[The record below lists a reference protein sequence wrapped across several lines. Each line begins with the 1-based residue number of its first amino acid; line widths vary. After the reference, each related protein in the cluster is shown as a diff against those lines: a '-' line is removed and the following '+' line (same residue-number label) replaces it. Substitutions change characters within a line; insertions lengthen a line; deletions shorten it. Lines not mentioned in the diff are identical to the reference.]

1 MPSMLPAIPKSLGTL
16 SLVFASAL
24 DSLSGKPNPLNLPS
38 ARSAIVILVDG
49 LGRHNL
55 AARAG
60 HAPFLSRLNAAS
72 KPILC
77 DFPSTTA
84 TSLTGFGTGLRAAE
98 HGIIGYSVVGHGSP
112 SVLNMLSGWSDEVVP
127 QTWQPSETVAE
138 RANAAGKKVFFVG
151 SPDYANSG
159 FTEVF
164 MRGAEYV
171 AAKSME
177 TRFAEAAK
185 LVRTAGN
192 LVYLYIPE
200 LDQAAHS
207 RGWESDSW
215 IDLLEALDS
224 EVRNLAGVLRK
235 GEGLLLTADHGVID
249 VPTTNHIYLD
259 EFGAAVEG
267 FEAVAGDPRVN
278 YVYLKQGEDPTA
290 TAEAISERLPAGVV
304 AVTGAHLIAA
314 GCFGGTSLATEA
326 RIPDVVVLAVSKW
339 AIYDRRFC
347 KPKSVEMIGHHGS
360 VSREELEVPLL
371 RFGAY

>member
-1 MPSMLPAIPKSLGTL
+1 MLPAIPKSLGTL

-24 DSLSGKPNPLNLPS
+24 DSLSGKSNPLNLPS

-49 LGRHNL
+49 LGSRNL

-60 HAPFLSRLNAAS
+60 HAPFLSRLSAAS

-84 TSLTGFGTGLRAAE
+84 TSLTGLGTGLRAAE
-98 HGIIGYSVVGHGSP
+98 HGIIGYSVVGQVGP
-112 SVLNMLSGWSDEVVP
+112 SVLNMLSGWGGDVLP
-127 QTWQPSETVAE
+127 KQWQPNETVAE
-138 RANAAGKKVFFVG
+138 RAKAEGKQVFFVG
-151 SPDYANSG
+151 SPDYSNSG
-159 FTEVF
+159 FTDII

-171 AAKSME
+171 PAKSIE
-177 TRFAEAAK
+177 TRFAEAAR

-207 RGWESDSW
+207 RGWESNEW

-224 EVRNLAGVLRK
+224 EVKTLAGDLRK

-249 VPTTNHIYLD
+249 VPPSNHIYLD

-278 YVYLKQGEDPTA
+278 YVYLKPGEDPSA
-290 TAEAISERLPAGVV
+290 TAEAISELLPAGVV
-304 AVTGAHLIAA
+304 AVTGADLIEA
-314 GCFGGTSLATEA
+314 GYFGGTSVATKA
-326 RIPDVVVLAVSKW
+326 RIPDVVVLAIAKW
-339 AIYDRRFC
+339 VTYDRRFC
-347 KPKSVEMIGHHGS
+347 KPKSLEMIGHHGS